1 MNILPK
7 KRWHVRNKDNI
18 ARVLR
23 DEKKAADEEAKAL
36 RRKTLAEQEDRLN
49 HLRAKRGDQLIQ
61 FQGPNESSATQQP
74 KEHVNLFQLE
84 EQGLKTTDAT
94 NAEHEKEK
102 KAETEEF
109 EKKIGLLTYLGGSI
123 VESKGNVPWYLERSG
138 NKPTDTKEV
147 SRTDR
152 EERDRLRIHKQDPLN
167 HMSKYVDDL
176 KRKRDDE
183 TKSSST
189 TSTKKSTSFSTSTS
203 STSRIEQ
210 LRAERLKRES
220 QERTKTA
227 AYLSRVFTG
236 SDSTP
241 DTPEPARE
249 PARIE
254 IDERKRRYNSQFN
267 PDVAKQNTQQYAAN
281 EMNWRKY

>member
-23 DEKKAADEEAKAL
+23 DEKKAADEEEKAI

-49 HLRAKRGDQLIQ
+49 HLRANRGDQLIQ
-61 FQGPNESSATQQP
+61 FQSADQTSQKP
-74 KEHVNLFQLE
+74 TEHVNLFQLE
-84 EQGLKTTDAT
+84 EQGLKAHDAT

-102 KAETEEF
+102 KAETEDF
-109 EKKIGLLTYLGGSI
+109 EKKLGLLTYLGGSV
-123 VESKGNVPWYLERSG
+123 VESKGNVPWYMERG
-138 NKPTDTKEV
+138 ANKQLTSKEV
-147 SRTDR
+147 PKVDK
-152 EERDRLRIHKQDPLN
+152 EERDRLRIQKQDPLN

-189 TSTKKSTSFSTSTS
+189 NVKKPTS
-203 STSRIEQ
+203 SISSSSSSSSRIEQ

-236 SDSTP
+236 NESTP
-241 DTPEPARE
+241 DTPEPVVPVE
-249 PARIE
+249 TN
-254 IDERKRRYNSQFN
+254 DRKRRYNSQFN
-267 PDVAKQNTQQYAAN
+267 PDFAKQNTQQYATN
-281 EMNWRKY
+281 DMDWRKH

>member
-23 DEKKAADEEAKAL
+23 DEKKAAEEEQKAI
-36 RRKTLAEQEDRLN
+36 RRKTLAEQEVRLN
-49 HLRAKRGDQLIQ
+49 YLRAKRGDQPIS
-61 FQGPNESSATQQP
+61 FQNAQDAAATQNPQ
-74 KEHVNLFQLE
+74 EHVNFFQLE

-102 KAETEEF
+102 KAENEEF

-123 VESKGNVPWYLERSG
+123 VESKGSVPWYLERNNNNRS
-138 NKPTDTKEV
+138 DVRDV

-152 EERDRLRIHKQDPLN
+152 EERDRLRIQKQDPLN

-176 KRKRDDE
+176 KRKREDE
-183 TKSSST
+183 NKSLSSNSTKKTSASSTSSSSST
-189 TSTKKSTSFSTSTS
+189 S
-203 STSRIEQ
+203 SRIEQ
-210 LRAERLKRES
+210 LRADRLKREA
-220 QERTKTA
+220 QERAKTA
-227 AYLSRVFTG
+227 TYLSRVFTG

-241 DTPEPARE
+241 ATPEPVRV
-249 PARIE
+249 E
-254 IDERKRRYNSQFN
+254 IDDRKRRYNSQFN
-267 PDVAKQNTQQYAAN
+267 PDIAKQNSQQYATN
-281 EMNWRKY
+281 EMNWRGH